1 MRGNRFLYRMQSPFL
16 RTSTGI
22 HRMKGLSEI
31 VGSDY
36 KSYPAKSLRRRF
48 NQEFHK
54 SEMPKQKATIIVAK
68 TGTKY
73 KLLTFNKKN
82 KSRAIFIKEIRSLLD
97 ELDFVPSIIYMDDP
111 NAMDCP
117 EILIEYIEGQFP
129 DIQSSDFVK
138 SFARGMA
145 ITHNLSVSSLPVKKY
160 NKGVQEDLEYLVKKG
175 ALGITI
181 AEEILEK
188 LSELQP
194 TTIRTSLIYADQQI
208 HNYVIDREKRV
219 YFIDLDSFRI
229 GITGHF
235 LFRRNTYRNIDKEV
249 FRDNYIG
256 AGGSEYV
263 FKNEQFLT
271 IACRVNIAA
280 NCLRLSN
287 ELPLWEAWKKLRR
300 YRIAKKAIEYLKYCL
315 L

>member
-1 MRGNRFLYRMQSPFL
+1 
-16 RTSTGI
+16 
-22 HRMKGLSEI
+22 MKELSEI

-36 KSYPAKSLRRRF
+36 RSYPAKSLRRRF
-48 NQEFHK
+48 NQKFHK

-82 KSRAIFIKEIRSLLD
+82 KSRAIFIKEIRPLLD

-111 NAMDCP
+111 NAMDGP
-117 EILIEYIEGQFP
+117 EILIEHIEGQLP

-145 ITHNLSVSSLPVKKY
+145 IIHNLSVSSLPVKKY
-160 NKGVQEDLEYLVKKG
+160 NKDIQENLEYLVKKG
-175 ALGITI
+175 ALGTTI
-181 AEEILEK
+181 AKGISEK

-194 TTIRTSLIYADQQI
+194 KIIRTSLVYDDQQI
-208 HNYVIDREKRV
+208 HNFIIDCKKTV
-219 YFIDLDSFRI
+219 YFIDLDSFCI

-235 LFRRNTYRNIDKEV
+235 LFRRNIYRNIDKEL
-249 FRDNYIG
+249 FRYNYIR

-280 NCLRLSN
+280 NCLHLSR
-287 ELPLWEAWKKLRR
+287 ELPFWEARRKLRR
-300 YRIAKKAIEYLKYCL
+300 YRIAKKAIEYLKAVS
-315 L
+315 